1 MSNVK
6 DRYSINKSSKKI
18 KIIKINNKIT
28 QYLPKY
34 PGIMVNIMEN
44 YLEMYLMDQENF
56 RIIWVFLLGNGIMV
70 YWVENVFL
78 GIKGIKF
85 ISRFMKIISL
95 NIQFYSKKEIK
106 SIH

>member
-1 MSNVK
+1 MLNVK
-6 DRYSINKSSKKI
+6 GSFSINKSSKKI

-44 YLEMYLMDQENF
+44 YLAMYLMGQENF

-85 ISRFMKIISL
+85 IGRFMKIISL
-95 NIQFYSKKEIK
+95 NLKFDSKKEIK
-106 SIH
+106 STH